1 MKVTEV
7 ISALPIDVEKSVR
20 GEEIRVLTSCRAGK
34 IVPVAAVPLLR
45 EDRVASSRVRV
56 KVKMEET
63 VHPLMN
69 AVNLTVMAHFIPF
82 LALEGRFDGLEQFNR
97 SYKGINEPRGTAAP
111 IPFFN
116 MMTFSNTAEF
126 WKTLGV
132 HWVNGAQ
139 INDAFVAAYNTL
151 VNFRR
156 KARSEKIGLRTLL
169 DTTLAQA
176 FWKNPILSHIV
187 PDFDSA
193 LIDGQV
199 ALDIINAQLPVKGL
213 GHTGGDGTALGT
225 NASVRETGG
234 ATVTYPKYMAVD
246 SAVTGAT
253 FMRGTDGSTTHAN
266 FIPAIFA
273 ELEAN
278 SITVSL
284 ANIEMAKKTAAFA
297 RLREQ
302 YAGMDDDYLVD
313 LLMQGIRVPEEAM
326 KQPILLDR
334 QSTIFGLTERY
345 ATDGANLDKSVTNGF
360 AEVTLN
366 MRTPA
371 MNTGGIILI
380 TAEIVPEQLFE
391 RMEDVF
397 LAADAVSDLPDF
409 IRDFLDP
416 EKVEV
421 VPNRFVDVLHSTP
434 AGVFGY
440 APLNHRWKR
449 SLTRIGGR
457 YYRPNVDT
465 FIEDRQ
471 RFWSV
476 EKLNPALTTDFYL
489 VPSTMSHSVFADSAA
504 DPFEILALGGVQIVG
519 NTVFGQVV
527 EENRGDYAAIDA
539 KVDKTQ
545 IVQ

>member
-1 MKVTEV
+1 MKVTET
-7 ISALPIDVEKSVR
+7 ISAAPIDVEKSVR

-34 IVPVAAVPLLR
+34 IVPIAAVPLLR
-45 EDRVASSRVRV
+45 EDRVASSRVNI

-63 VHPLMN
+63 IHPLMN
-69 AVNLTVMAHFIPF
+69 AVNLTVYAHFIPF

-132 HWVNGAQ
+132 HWPNGGS

-176 FWKNPILSHIV
+176 FWKNPNMYHIV
-187 PDFDSA
+187 PDFDAA
-193 LIDGQV
+193 LAEGEV
-199 ALDIINAQLPVKGL
+199 ALALSNNMLPVKGI
-213 GHTGGDGTALGT
+213 GFNGGTATAALA
-225 NASVRETGG
+225 NSSNRETGG
-234 ATVTYPKYMAVD
+234 ATVTYPKSLVAD
-246 SAVTGAT
+246 SADGILVMKAT
-253 FMRGTDGSTTHAN
+253 DASTTYAN
-266 FIPAIFA
+266 AVPAIFA
-273 ELEAN
+273 EMQAN
-278 SITVSL
+278 SIKLTL

-297 RLREQ
+297 KLREQ
-302 YAGMDDDYLVD
+302 YQGIDEDYLID

-334 QSTIFGLTERY
+334 KSTIFGLSERY
-345 ATDGANLDKSVTNGF
+345 ATDGANLDKSVTNGY

-397 LAADAVSDLPDF
+397 LAADQVSDLPDF

-416 EKVEV
+416 EKVEA
-421 VPNRFVDVLHSTP
+421 VPNKFVDVLHSTP
-434 AGVFGY
+434 NGTFGY

-457 YYRPNVDT
+457 YYRPTVDT
-465 FIEDRQ
+465 FVEDRQ

-489 VPSTMSHSVFADSAA
+489 VPSTMSHSVFADAAA
-504 DPFEILALGGVQIVG
+504 DPFEIVALGGVQIVG
-519 NTVFGQVV
+519 NTVFGPTLD
-527 EENRGDYAAIDA
+527 ENRGDFAAIDA
-539 KVDKTQ
+539 KVDETR